1 MQTTVE
7 ANNIDIYVKTFG
19 DRTHPAVLLIMGLG
33 CQCLNC
39 FPYFYEPIVEQGY
52 YVIRFDNRDIGL
64 STWSDNNNWEKH
76 PYSLDDLATDSV
88 ELLQALG
95 IDKAH
100 VIGAS
105 MGGAISQRMAISYP
119 ERVLS
124 LTSIVSFADAS
135 ALSKNNISSLSLL
148 AKVPSLEEYLGFWSA
163 LVGTTY
169 PLDIP
174 LYTQLYKDSVEESTR
189 YNPNC
194 ITHQLGAIARSP
206 TPDLALI
213 KVPTL
218 IFYGTADPLI
228 PATHAVE
235 YAKLIANSQLIEMD
249 GVGHDIPA
257 GICEALT
264 LARLRYRIHPEI
276 FKLFKRSKSN
286 MFNELEAVKA
296 QFIKYSEVFNE
307 LKPELMPPFFHQGSI
322 LITTPLVATMKNA
335 IEIQGVFT
343 QFMNALRA
351 KNFTRSELDVNNLQA
366 KMLSKNIAIVSGS
379 AIRYK
384 KDSDTEDELERI
396 GVAYTFCKDIP
407 EATATTPQP
416 NDGVWKIVS
425 GIIHQPENAIAL

>member
-1 MQTTVE
+1 M
-7 ANNIDIYVKTFG
+7 
-19 DRTHPAVLLIMGLG
+19 
-33 CQCLNC
+33 
-39 FPYFYEPIVEQGY
+39 
-52 YVIRFDNRDIGL
+52 
-64 STWSDNNNWEKH
+64 
-76 PYSLDDLATDSV
+76 ATDSV

-105 MGGAISQRMAISYP
+105 MGGAIAQRMAISYP
-119 ERVLS
+119 KRVLS

-135 ALSKNNISSLSLL
+135 ALSKSNISSLSLL

-194 ITHQLGAIARSP
+194 ITHQLSAIARSP
-206 TPDLALI
+206 KPDLALI
-213 KVPTL
+213 NVPTL
-218 IFYGTADPLI
+218 ILSGTADPLI
-228 PATHAVE
+228 PAIHAVE
-235 YAKLIANSQLIEMD
+235 YAKLIADSQLIEME

-257 GICEALT
+257 GICEARNR
-264 LARLRYRIHPEI
+264 ARLRYRIHPEI
-276 FKLFKRSKSN
+276 FKLLQRSKSN
-286 MFNELEAVKA
+286 MSNEIEVVKA
-296 QFIKYSEVFNE
+296 QFVEYSEVFNE

-322 LITTPLVATMKNA
+322 LITTPLVATMKNV

-343 QFMNALRA
+343 QFMNALRD
-351 KNFTRSELDVNNLQA
+351 KKFTRSELDVNNLQA
-366 KMLSKNIAIVSGS
+366 KMLSENLAIVSGS

-384 KDSDTEDELERI
+384 KDTDVEVELERI
-396 GVAYTFCKDIP
+396 GITYTFCKDIP
-407 EATATTPQP
+407 EATATTQEP

>member
-1 MQTTVE
+1 MQTTVK
-7 ANNIDIYVKTFG
+7 ANNIDIYVETFG

-33 CQCLNC
+33 CQCLNW
-39 FPYFYEPIVEQGY
+39 FPYFYEPIVKQGY

-64 STWSDNNNWEKH
+64 STWSDANDWETK

-88 ELLQALG
+88 ELLTALK

-105 MGGAISQRMAISYP
+105 MGGAIAQRMAISYP
-119 ERVLS
+119 KRVLS

-135 ALSKNNISSLSLL
+135 ALTKSSILSLSFF

-174 LYTQLYKDSVEESTR
+174 LYTQLYKDSVQESKR

-206 TPDLALI
+206 TPELTLI
-213 KVPTL
+213 NVPTL
-218 IFYGTADPLI
+218 ILYGTADPLI

-235 YAKLIANSQLIEMD
+235 YAKLIADAQLIEMD

-257 GICEALT
+257 GICD
-264 LARLRYRIHPEI
+264 RIHPEI
-276 FKLFKRSKSN
+276 FNLLKRSKSN
-286 MFNELEAVKA
+286 MFNEIEAVKA
-296 QFIKYSEVFNE
+296 QFIEYSKVFNKIDPK
-307 LKPELMPPFFHQGSI
+307 LILPFFAVGSI
-322 LITTPLVATMKNA
+322 LITTGVVATMTT
-335 IEIQGVFT
+335 EQEVEGVFT
-343 QFMNALRA
+343 QFMGLL
-351 KNFTRSELDVNNLQA
+351 KKQNFTHSELDLDNLSA
-366 KMLSKNIAIVSGS
+366 KMLSDNMAIVSGS

-384 KDSDTEDELERI
+384 KDPGTDTKEVELERI
-396 GVAYTFCKDIP
+396 GVTYTFRKDIP

-416 NDGVWKIVS
+416 NDGIWKIVS
-425 GIIHQPENAIAL
+425 GIIHKPENAIAL